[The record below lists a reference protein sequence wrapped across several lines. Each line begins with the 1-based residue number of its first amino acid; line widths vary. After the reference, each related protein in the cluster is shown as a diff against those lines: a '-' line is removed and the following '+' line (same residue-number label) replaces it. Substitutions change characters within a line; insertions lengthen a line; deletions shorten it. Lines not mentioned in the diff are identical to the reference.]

1 MAIRCF
7 TCQGSQLYNDWG
19 PIPCPKC
26 GPGFSSVI
34 DDDDADRYDVENED
48 QRAEDKAI
56 DDEMR
61 HDLDSDADLRS

>member
-1 MAIRCF
+1 MATNVCTRCE
-7 TCQGSQLYNDWG
+7 GRQLYNDWG

-26 GPGFSSVI
+26 EPISSLNV

-48 QRAEDKAI
+48 RRAEGKAI

-61 HDLDSDADLRS
+61 SE